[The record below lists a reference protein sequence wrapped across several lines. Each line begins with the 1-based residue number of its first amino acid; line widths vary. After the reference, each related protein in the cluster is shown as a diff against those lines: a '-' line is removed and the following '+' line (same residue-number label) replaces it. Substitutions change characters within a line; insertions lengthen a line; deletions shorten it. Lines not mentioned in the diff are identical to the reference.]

1 MPRPPRLAF
10 AAKTWSLGQ
19 MRVLFLAGLALFTL
33 ATAYSGPAA
42 AMTDWQWER
51 RNSGS
56 SRLPVR
62 AEHYAEDV
70 CRIIAREAHRRVL
83 PPDFLA
89 RLIWRESLFDPNA
102 ISPKGA
108 QGIAQFM
115 PGTARQRG
123 LADPFL
129 PHEALQAS
137 ASLLADLRDRFGNL
151 GLAAAAYNAGPNA
164 VAAWRTGASGLPMET
179 QDYVMF
185 ITGRAVDDWAAPD
198 ASHPLPALD
207 TNKDFD
213 ATCRKLA
220 TRRLDPSPALPRAI
234 MKPWGAIIAGNRSAN
249 IAMRSFAQVRQR
261 HPKLFADRE
270 PLVVKKASPGMGS
283 GRIAYVMIGADSR
296 AEAEAFCSKLHA
308 AGGDCLVE
316 RN

>member
-1 MPRPPRLAF
+1 MRAAFLRWMALSMLAMAF
-10 AAKTWSLGQ
+10 A
-19 MRVLFLAGLALFTL
+19 
-33 ATAYSGPAA
+33 GPVD
-42 AMTDWQWER
+42 AMPDWQWER
-51 RNSGS
+51 LNSGS

-62 AEHYAEDV
+62 ADHYAEDV
-70 CRIIAREAHRRVL
+70 CRIIAREARRRVL

-102 ISPKGA
+102 VSPKGA

-123 LADPFL
+123 LANPFL

-137 ASLLADLRDRFGNL
+137 AYLLADLRNRFGNL

-164 VAAWRTGASGLPMET
+164 VAKWRAGTNGLPAET

-185 ITGRAVDDWAAPD
+185 ITGRAVDDWAAPGV
-198 ASHPLPALD
+198 SHPLPALGTD
-207 TNKDFD
+207 KSFD
-213 ATCRKLA
+213 AACRKLA
-220 TRRLDPSPALPRAI
+220 TRRLDPSPALASAA
-234 MKPWGAIIAGNRSAN
+234 MKPWGAIVAGNRSAN
-249 IAMRSFAQVRQR
+249 VAMRSFAQVRQR
-261 HPKLFADRE
+261 YPKLFVSRE
-270 PLVVKKASPGMGS
+270 PLVVRKTSPGMGS
-283 GRIAYVMIGADSR
+283 SRIAYVMIGADSR

>member
-1 MPRPPRLAF
+1 MAVFALAV
-10 AAKTWSLGQ
+10 A
-19 MRVLFLAGLALFTL
+19 LA
-33 ATAYSGPAA
+33 GPAA
-42 AMTDWQWER
+42 AMPDWQWER

-62 AEHYAEDV
+62 ADHYAEDV
-70 CRIIAREAHRRVL
+70 CRIIAREARRRAL
-83 PPDFLA
+83 PANFLA

-115 PGTARQRG
+115 PGTARERG
-123 LADPFL
+123 LADPFV

-137 ASLLADLRDRFGNL
+137 AYLLSDLRDRFGNL

-164 VAAWRTGASGLPMET
+164 VAKWRAGTNILPVET

-185 ITGRAVDDWAAPD
+185 ITGRAVDDWSLPAT
-198 ASHPLPALD
+198 SHPMPGLGSHA
-207 TNKDFD
+207 DFD
-213 ATCRKLA
+213 DSCRKLA
-220 TRRLDPSPALPRAI
+220 TRRLDPSPAMPRAV
-234 MKPWGAIIAGNRSAN
+234 MKPWGSIVAGNRSAN
-249 IAMRSFAQVRQR
+249 VALRSFAQIRQR

-283 GRIAYVMIGADSR
+283 SRIAYVMIGADSR
-296 AEAEAFCSKLHA
+296 AEAEAFCARLHA
-308 AGGDCLVE
+308 AGGDCLAE

>member
-1 MPRPPRLAF
+1 MPCGPRLAF
-10 AAKTWSLGQ
+10 AAKTWFVDQ
-19 MRVLFLAGLALFTL
+19 MRLALLRWMGVMALFAAFTM
-33 ATAYSGPAA
+33 PAS

-51 RNSGS
+51 LNSGS

-62 AEHYAEDV
+62 PDHYAEDV
-70 CRIIAREAHRRVL
+70 CRIIGREAHRRVM

-102 ISPKGA
+102 VSPKGA

-123 LADPFL
+123 LTDPFL

-137 ASLLADLRDRFGNL
+137 AALLADLRNRFGNL

-164 VAAWRTGASGLPMET
+164 VDAWRRGNTGLPAET

-185 ITGRAVDDWAAPD
+185 ITGRAVDDWTASD
-198 ASHPLPALD
+198 ASHPLPALATD
-207 TNKDFD
+207 NDFD
-213 ATCRKLA
+213 AACRRLA
-220 TRRLDPSPALPRAI
+220 TRRLDPSPALPRAV

-249 IAMRSFAQVRQR
+249 IAMRAFAQVRQR
-261 HPKLFADRE
+261 HPGLFANRE
-270 PLVVKKASPGMGS
+270 PLVVKKTSPGMGS
-283 GRIAYVMIGADSR
+283 SRVAYVMIGTDSR
-296 AEAEAFCSKLHA
+296 AEAEAFCSRLHA

>member
-1 MPRPPRLAF
+1 MPRQPRLAF
-10 AAKTWSLGQ
+10 VSKPWFPEAMHGLLTRWMTLV
-19 MRVLFLAGLALFTL
+19 VLAVAFAW
-33 ATAYSGPAA
+33 PAV
-42 AMTDWQWER
+42 AMPDWQWER
-51 RNSGS
+51 LNSGS

-62 AEHYAEDV
+62 ADHYAEDV
-70 CRIIAREAHRRVL
+70 CRIIAREARRRVL

-102 ISPKGA
+102 VSPKGA

-137 ASLLADLRDRFGNL
+137 AFLLADLHRRFGNL

-164 VAAWRTGASGLPMET
+164 VARWQAGSSGLPVET
-179 QDYVMF
+179 QNYVMF
-185 ITGRAVDDWAAPD
+185 ITGRAVEDWATPD
-198 ASHPLPALD
+198 AAHPLPALGAP
-207 TNKDFD
+207 KDFD
-213 ATCRKLA
+213 EACRKLV
-220 TRRLDPSPALPRAI
+220 TRKLDPAPALPRAV
-234 MKPWGAIIAGNRSAN
+234 MKPWGAIVAGNRSAN

-270 PLVVKKASPGMGS
+270 PLVVKKASPGMGAS
-283 GRIAYVMIGADSR
+283 RIAYVMIGADSR
-296 AEAEAFCSKLHA
+296 AEAEAFCSRLHA

>member
-1 MPRPPRLAF
+1 MRPVFLRCLAIS
-10 AAKTWSLGQ
+10 ALAIA
-19 MRVLFLAGLALFTL
+19 LAG
-33 ATAYSGPAA
+33 SAA
-42 AMTDWQWER
+42 AMPDWQWER

-62 AEHYAEDV
+62 ADHYAEDV

-83 PPDFLA
+83 PPKFFA

-102 ISPKGA
+102 VSPKGA

-115 PGTARQRG
+115 PGTARDRG
-123 LADPFL
+123 LADPFV

-137 ASLLADLRDRFGNL
+137 ASLLADLRERFGNL

-164 VAAWRTGASGLPMET
+164 VSSWRSGGTLPLET

-185 ITGRAVDDWAAPD
+185 ITGRAVDDWSEPTSD
-198 ASHPLPALD
+198 HPLPAIGAD
-207 TNKDFD
+207 TDFD
-213 ATCRKLA
+213 QSC
-220 TRRLDPSPALPRAI
+220 RRLAMRQRDPSPALPQAV
-234 MKPWGAIIAGNRSAN
+234 MKPWGAVVAGNRSPN

-261 HPKLFADRE
+261 HPKIFADHQ
-270 PLVVKKASPGMGS
+270 PLVVKKRSPGMGAS
-283 GRIAYVMIGADSR
+283 RIAYVMIGADSR
-296 AEAEAFCSKLHA
+296 AEAEAFCNKLHA

>member
-1 MPRPPRLAF
+1 
-10 AAKTWSLGQ
+10 
-19 MRVLFLAGLALFTL
+19 MRFLFLAGLVLFALTTGCF
-33 ATAYSGPAA
+33 GPAA

-70 CRIIAREAHRRVL
+70 CRIIAREASRRVL

-102 ISPKGA
+102 VSPKGA

-123 LADPFL
+123 LADPFV

-137 ASLLADLRDRFGNL
+137 ASLLADLRNRFGNL

-164 VAAWRTGASGLPMET
+164 VAAWRAGTRGLPAET

-198 ASHPLPALD
+198 ASHPLPALAM
-207 TNKDFD
+207 NRDFD

-220 TRRLDPSPALPRAI
+220 SRRLDPSPALPRAM
-234 MKPWGAIIAGNRSAN
+234 MKPWGAIVAGNRSAN
-249 IAMRSFAQVRQR
+249 IAMRSFTQLRQR
-261 HPKLFADRE
+261 YPKLFADRE

-283 GRIAYVMIGADSR
+283 SRIAYVMIGADSR
-296 AEAEAFCSKLHA
+296 AEAEAFCSRLHA

>member
-1 MPRPPRLAF
+1 MRLPF
-10 AAKTWSLGQ
+10 SQWL
-19 MRVLFLAGLALFTL
+19 VLLALVF
-33 ATAYSGPAA
+33 AGSGPAA
-42 AMTDWQWER
+42 AMPDWQWDR
-51 RNSGS
+51 LNSGS

-62 AEHYAEDV
+62 TEHYAEDV
-70 CRIIAREAHRRVL
+70 CRIIAREARRRVL
-83 PPDFLA
+83 PPEFLA

-102 ISPKGA
+102 VSPKGA

-137 ASLLADLRDRFGNL
+137 AFLLADLRQRFGNL

-164 VAAWRTGASGLPMET
+164 VAKWQAGSSGLPMET

-185 ITGRAVDDWAAPD
+185 VTGRAVDDWSKPD
-198 ASHPLPALD
+198 ASHPLPGLGAEK
-207 TNKDFD
+207 TFD
-213 ATCRKLA
+213 QDCRKLA
-220 TRRLDPSPALPRAI
+220 TRRLDPSPALPRAV
-234 MKPWGAIIAGNRSAN
+234 MKPWGAIVAGNRSAN

-270 PLVVKKASPGMGS
+270 PLVVKKTSPGMGS
-283 GRIAYVMIGADSR
+283 SRVAYVMIGADSR
-296 AEAEAFCSKLHA
+296 AEAEAFCSRLHA

>member
-1 MPRPPRLAF
+1 MTMFVLAIACAAPAVAMP
-10 AAKTWSLGQ
+10 
-19 MRVLFLAGLALFTL
+19 
-33 ATAYSGPAA
+33 
-42 AMTDWQWER
+42 DWQWER
-51 RNSGS
+51 LNSGS

-62 AEHYAEDV
+62 ADHYAEDV
-70 CRIIAREAHRRVL
+70 CRIIAREARRRVL

-89 RLIWRESLFDPNA
+89 RLIWRESLFDPHA
-102 ISPKGA
+102 VSPKGA

-137 ASLLADLRDRFGNL
+137 AFLLADLRQRFGNL

-164 VAAWRTGASGLPMET
+164 VAKWRAGSSALPLET
-179 QDYVMF
+179 QNYVMF
-185 ITGRAVDDWAAPD
+185 ITGRAVDDWAASD
-198 ASHPLPALD
+198 ADHPLPALGGA
-207 TNKDFD
+207 KDFD
-213 ATCRKLA
+213 DVCRKLA
-220 TRRLDPSPALPRAI
+220 THKIGPAPALSQAV
-234 MKPWGAIIAGNRSAN
+234 MKPWGAIVAGNRSAN
-249 IAMRSFAQVRQR
+249 IAMRSFDQVRQR
-261 HPKLFADRE
+261 YPKLFADRE
-270 PLVVKKASPGMGS
+270 PLVVKKASPGMGAS
-283 GRIAYVMIGADSR
+283 RISYVMIGADSR

>member
-1 MPRPPRLAF
+1 MRLPF
-10 AAKTWSLGQ
+10 SRWL
-19 MRVLFLAGLALFTL
+19 VLLALVV
-33 ATAYSGPAA
+33 AGSGSAA
-42 AMTDWQWER
+42 AMPDWQWDR
-51 RNSGS
+51 LNSGS

-70 CRIIAREAHRRVL
+70 CRIIAREARRRVL
-83 PPDFLA
+83 PPEFLA

-102 ISPKGA
+102 VSPKGA

-137 ASLLADLRDRFGNL
+137 AFLLADLRRRFGNL

-164 VAAWRTGASGLPMET
+164 VAKWQAGSSGLPIET

-185 ITGRAVDDWAAPD
+185 VTGRAVDDWSRPD
-198 ASHPLPALD
+198 AAHPLPGLGAE
-207 TNKDFD
+207 KDFD
-213 ATCRKLA
+213 QNCRKLA
-220 TRRLDPSPALPRAI
+220 ARRLDPSPALPRAV
-234 MKPWGAIIAGNRSAN
+234 MKPWGAIVAGNRSAN

-270 PLVVKKASPGMGS
+270 PLVVKKTSPGMGAS
-283 GRIAYVMIGADSR
+283 RIAYVMIGADSR
-296 AEAEAFCSKLHA
+296 AEAEAFCSRLHA